1 MQSEEQNMPKIS
13 IVVPIYNVEKYLH
26 QCVDSILTQTLKDI
40 EVVLVDDGSP
50 DKCPQICDE
59 YADKDKRVRV
69 IHQPNGGYGKAVN
82 NGIATATGDYI
93 GIVESDDW
101 IEPNMYEKLYA
112 SAEKFGSDMVKC
124 RFYNFDSFRNPQD
137 KSYGRKKYQLQ
148 NIVPDDRAFNIFDYP
163 LLLAYHSSV
172 WAALYKKDFIQNLRF
187 QETRSAAYQDF
198 PFTMIALVKAAKISA
213 VYDELLHYRQEE
225 GNASSTRRTDQRLIV
240 MAEQALYA
248 RQELKKLGVF
258 DRLKEEFY
266 LHVWG
271 ANYGFYEAIDAE
283 YKKAYFDKLHEVF
296 RELKDDVSF
305 KFKYLKK
312 HKKLI
317 QAFIDG
323 DFVSAQKLFENRQN
337 KKITLFGIPL
347 FQKIKNGN
355 VKSYYL
361 GSVKIFSKLK
371 N

>member
-26 QCVDSILTQTLKDI
+26 QCVDSILAQTLKDI
-40 EVVLVDDGSP
+40 EVILVDDGSP

-148 NIVPDDRAFNIFDYP
+148 NIVPNDRAFDIFDYP

-172 WAALYKKDFIQNLRF
+172 WAALYKKDFIRKLKF

-305 KFKYLKK
+305 KFKHLKK

-317 QAFIDG
+317 KAFIDG
-323 DFVSAQKLFENRQN
+323 DFVSAQKLFENSQN

-347 FQKIKNGN
+347 FRKIKNGN

-361 GSVKIFSKLK
+361 GPVKIFSKLK